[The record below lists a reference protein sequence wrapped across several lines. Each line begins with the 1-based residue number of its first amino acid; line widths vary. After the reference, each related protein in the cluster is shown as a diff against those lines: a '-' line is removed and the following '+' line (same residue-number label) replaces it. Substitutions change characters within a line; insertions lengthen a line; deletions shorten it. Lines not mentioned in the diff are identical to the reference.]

1 MSSLRELQ
9 GAGVSSEPLRSVD
22 AGSSAAPGT
31 GRRWRGASLLP
42 ILGVVLVLLASEA
55 VSRFHVL
62 PPREYPP
69 ISTVAQALFS
79 EIQTHPFWNGVS
91 NTLLGWAIGLAAGA
105 ALALPL
111 GLLLGGSAFL
121 YRSCRLVIEWLRPIP
136 PVALIP
142 IAVLLYGIGIET
154 KVLLV
159 AISAFWPI
167 LLQVIYGVR
176 DVDPV
181 ALDCVR
187 SYRLRLIARIRYLVL
202 PSASPYIMTGLR
214 VASSIALIVAIATEL
229 VIGAPGIGR
238 LINAAQIG
246 GEQPVQY
253 AYIVTA
259 GLLGWALNAIFVGLE
274 RRVLHWHPSQRA
286 AASP

>member
-1 MSSLRELQ
+1 MSSQAPR
-9 GAGVSSEPLRSVD
+9 AAD
-22 AGSSAAPGT
+22 AGASVAPVT
-31 GRRWRGASLLP
+31 GRRWRGTTLLP
-42 ILGVVLVLLASEA
+42 ILGVVLALLASEA

-62 PPREYPP
+62 PPGEYPP
-69 ISTVAQALFS
+69 VSVVAQALFS
-79 EIQTHPFWNGVS
+79 ELQTQAFWSGIS

-105 ALALPL
+105 AVALPL
-111 GLLLGGSAFL
+111 GFMLGASAFL
-121 YRSCRLVIEWLRPIP
+121 YRSCRLIVEALRPIP

-167 LLQVIYGVR
+167 LLQAIYGVR

-187 SYRLRLIARIRYLVL
+187 SYRLGLVARIRHLVL
-202 PSASPYIMTGLR
+202 PGASPYIMTGLR

-259 GLLGWALNAIFVGLE
+259 GLLGWALNAIFVELE
-274 RRVLHWHPSQRA
+274 RHVLHWHPSQRA